1 MHSASS
7 HARSHGRPGSSGT
20 GWVGTKHA
28 DSRTK
33 FGATQRDHVLSNM
46 SSHDVAMLRAG
57 VGQDVLDQ
65 VIAILITGNVD
76 ERNARSVGT
85 ALADTIQIPTEK
97 LGPTNL

>member
-1 MHSASS
+1 
-7 HARSHGRPGSSGT
+7 
-20 GWVGTKHA
+20 
-28 DSRTK
+28 
-33 FGATQRDHVLSNM
+33 M